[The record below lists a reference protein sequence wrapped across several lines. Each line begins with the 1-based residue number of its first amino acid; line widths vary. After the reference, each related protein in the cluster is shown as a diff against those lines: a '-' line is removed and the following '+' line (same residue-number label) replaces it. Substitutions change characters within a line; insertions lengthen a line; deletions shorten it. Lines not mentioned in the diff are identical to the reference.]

1 MDRVVLREVILSPVV
16 FHARVSL
23 FPAVACRDLRL
34 VSTLPPVSGVDL
46 CGWNRRED
54 MGMEKEMFLFF

>member
-1 MDRVVLREVILSPVV
+1 MDRVVLREVTLSPVA

-23 FPAVACRDLRL
+23 FPAGACRDLRL

-46 CGWNRRED
+46 CGWNGRED
-54 MGMEKEMFLFF
+54 MGVEKEIVLFF